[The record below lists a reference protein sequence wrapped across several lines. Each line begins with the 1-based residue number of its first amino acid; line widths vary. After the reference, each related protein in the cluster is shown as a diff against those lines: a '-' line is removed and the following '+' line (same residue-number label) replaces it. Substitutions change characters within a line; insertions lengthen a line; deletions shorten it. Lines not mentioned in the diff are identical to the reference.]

1 MRYGGGGGGSTWK
14 MQPAQTPSAPLPGG
28 LFYYTSIS
36 IHSTEDSLGM
46 STAARLLAPRPS
58 SRPASLQVAVLQV
71 PVLEG
76 EALLLPLAPLL
87 IVKVDVSALE
97 VEETVQ
103 RTAVSVSAHVSG
115 REEKP

>member
-1 MRYGGGGGGSTWK
+1 
-14 MQPAQTPSAPLPGG
+14 
-28 LFYYTSIS
+28 
-36 IHSTEDSLGM
+36 M

-103 RTAVSVSAHVSG
+103 RTAVSVECPRQRTRGKTIAYSHFTIVLDVPERGKKVPRTSHI
-115 REEKP
+115 